1 MLQHEGILYICVKLS
16 FLHNEKYRIL
26 LTSQR
31 RQTPVTLWTHKG
43 TGPICI
49 CLFYM
54 QFVPT
59 AILDLS

>member
-1 MLQHEGILYICVKLS
+1 MQHEGISYMLS
-16 FLHNEKYRIL
+16 NQGFFGDEKHKIL

-31 RQTPVTLWTHKG
+31 RQIPVTLWTRRG
-43 TGPICI
+43 ITPICI